1 MTLARLVAS
10 GLGSG
15 LLPRAPG
22 TWGSL
27 AALGVG
33 AALLAGS
40 HWLLAAGIVA
50 AILAGFWA
58 IPRAGGQA
66 DPGWVVI
73 DEVAG
78 MWLTMLPLA
87 TPSLVG
93 LAVAFGVF
101 RLLDIAKPGPIGAI
115 DRWPGAAGV
124 MGDDIAAGLAGAALV
139 WALLG

>member
-1 MTLARLVAS
+1 MTFARLVAS
-10 GLGSG
+10 GCGSG

-27 AALGVG
+27 AALAVG
-33 AALLAGS
+33 AVLLAGS
-40 HWLLAAGIVA
+40 HWLLAGGVVA
-50 AILAGFWA
+50 ATLAGFWA

-87 TPSLVG
+87 TPSPLG

-101 RLLDIAKPGPIGAI
+101 RALDITKPGPIGAI